1 MWIQI
6 HNQRDH
12 CCLIQPE
19 LPKEKGSRTSKRCLD
34 WISNRRYSRM
44 GEKNTKQPMKIT
56 LILLAMSLCAC
67 SSMHKETYTETR
79 EFHYPKG
86 ATPHLKDMYMHK
98 GPEVRKA
105 EPVIHQEFNH
115 DITGTGDVPMNTEV
129 SLQDVSR
136 K

>member
-1 MWIQI
+1 
-6 HNQRDH
+6 
-12 CCLIQPE
+12 
-19 LPKEKGSRTSKRCLD
+19 
-34 WISNRRYSRM
+34 
-44 GEKNTKQPMKIT
+44 MKIT

-129 SLQDVSR
+129 SLQDVQHENNLLYAMMLN
-136 K
+136 KMLKGHQ